1 MTSQA
6 LTFLYKQPNPCENN
20 FKLFLTVKS
29 KNYNFL
35 FTFLMIYSIISRFKE
50 KSSPK

>member
-20 FKLFLTVKS
+20 FKLFLAVKI
-29 KNYNFL
+29 KNDSFFL
-35 FTFLMIYSIISRFKE
+35 LF
-50 KSSPK
+50 

>member
-20 FKLFLTVKS
+20 FKLFLAVKS
-29 KNYNFL
+29 K
-35 FTFLMIYSIISRFKE
+35 K
-50 KSSPK
+50 